1 LIRWEE
7 DGVDEALCVR
17 PEVERLCDVF
27 ESEYGFRVETW
38 TIPTIKSHRHL
49 MRKALDFVEDFDAR
63 DNLFIVYYAGH
74 GTINENQ
81 QSVWCCTS
89 DLNYGDSGI
98 K

>member
-1 LIRWEE
+1 M
-7 DGVDEALCVR
+7 G
-17 PEVERLCDVF
+17 
-27 ESEYGFRVETW
+27 
-38 TIPTIKSHRHL
+38 
-49 MRKALDFVEDFDAR
+49 KALDFVEDFDAR